1 MLSCILQSPGQHVL
15 TQRSMISTRT
25 RMSTCMRSV
34 PQATSVTTWTRGR
47 VLNPGNG
54 NGDLAVLG
62 VVAIS

>member
-1 MLSCILQSPGQHVL
+1 
-15 TQRSMISTRT
+15 
-25 RMSTCMRSV
+25 MSTCMRSV
-34 PQATSVTTWTRGR
+34 PQATSVTTRTRGR